1 MLVVHWEWIG
11 VGQGKAPGWCPPSWA
26 WVLVWE
32 NVLKDKRALGVLTF
46 NITEVVLP
54 FACRL
59 LLSDEVGQ
67 GLPLHLL
74 PRRLSRLRDIGVCVC
89 LILVCSEASN
99 VLLQCL
105 NACQQRLHA
114 QVLWL

>member
-1 MLVVHWEWIG
+1 M
-11 VGQGKAPGWCPPSWA
+11 VGI
-26 WVLVWE
+26 
-32 NVLKDKRALGVLTF
+32 TF

-54 FACRL
+54 FTRRL

-67 GLPLHLL
+67 GLPLHML

-105 NACQQRLHA
+105 NACQQRLNVL
-114 QVLWL
+114 VLWLWGRGGGRVRAAGVHAGGNGGGGSILPGHMG